1 VRQSKPQ
8 IGDLVKWTHPQYPSI
23 GIIVE
28 LYPPKDAHICWCEN
42 DDTDGIYPLDHEHLE
57 FLSESR

>member
-1 VRQSKPQ
+1 MKV
-8 IGDLVKWTHPQYPSI
+8 GDLVKWTHPQNLTI

-57 FLSESR
+57 FLSEGR

>member
-1 VRQSKPQ
+1 MKV
-8 IGDLVKWTHPQYPSI
+8 GDLVKWTHPQYPSI

-28 LYPPKDAHICWCEN
+28 LFPPKDAYVYWGEN

-57 FLSESR
+57 FLSEGR